1 MNFEPLKPLFLEV
14 HAAALAVAPG
24 LPGLRPLAV
33 PLERGWGAEEGA
45 RAPAPAPAQPLSLTL
60 LEAKLQVRP
69 GTAWQWRCCC
79 PPARNAPEGSG
90 AAALLAPASSRR
102 KLWGSAR
109 GATVGLSEEW
119 QQAGLSKHSMVP
131 QFVRSSAFLPTLQWV
146 CWAVGLRALG
156 RPTAQH
162 SCRHCSVAA
171 VALAG
176 RGCTSPAALCGRYRS
191 DCQQAAHCHLR
202 FPAPANTLALC
213 TPS

>member
-45 RAPAPAPAQPLSLTL
+45 RAPAPAPAHPLSLTL

-90 AAALLAPASSRR
+90 AAALLAPASPRR
-102 KLWGSAR
+102 SSI
-109 GATVGLSEEW
+109 VGLSEEW
-119 QQAGLSKHSMVP
+119 QQASLSKHSMVP
-131 QFVRSSAFLPTLQWV
+131 QFVRSSALLLGLQWV
-146 CWAVGLRALG
+146 CWAVALRALG

-162 SCRHCSVAA
+162 SCRHNSC
-171 VALAG
+171 
-176 RGCTSPAALCGRYRS
+176 
-191 DCQQAAHCHLR
+191 
-202 FPAPANTLALC
+202 C
-213 TPS
+213 TPGSSSTCREGMHITTCCRIAGIYAADTAMTASRSHTATCASLHLQIP